1 MKRKIIRITAIVLS
15 VFLVLGLV
23 MFALVWNGVILL
35 NGHAAQAYPV
45 HGVDVSVYQGDI
57 DWETLSQQNISFAFI
72 KATEGSSLVDSNFAR
87 NFEAAQK
94 TSLAVGA
101 YHFFSYDSAGET
113 QAQNF
118 INTVTP
124 FDGMLPPVVVVE
136 FYGDKE
142 KNLPDRAEVERQLK
156 TLLNRLEEHYGQKP
170 ILYATEKSYRLYL
183 SDDYADYDIW
193 IRDVIAKP
201 TLSDD
206 REWTFWQYTNR
217 DKLDGYQGEEIYID
231 KNVFCGSEEDFAA
244 YLVARSY
251 HQNQR
256 R

>member
-1 MKRKIIRITAIVLS
+1 MKRKIVRITAIVLS

-35 NGHAAQAYPV
+35 NGHAAKAYPV
-45 HGVDVSVYQGDI
+45 HGIDVSVYQGDI

-72 KATEGSSLVDSNFAR
+72 KATEGSSLVDTNFAY

-124 FDGMLPPVVVVE
+124 FDGMLPPVVDVE

-183 SDDYADYDIW
+183 SDDYQDYDIW
-193 IRDVIAKP
+193 IRNVISKP
-201 TLSDD
+201 ALSDD
-206 REWTFWQYTNR
+206 RAWTFWQYTNR
-217 DKLDGYQGEEIYID
+217 EKLDGYHGVEKYID
-231 KNVFCGSEEDFAA
+231 RNVFRGSVEEFDA
-244 YLVARSY
+244 YRSTRGY
-251 HQNQR
+251 R
-256 R
+256 EK